1 MFDNASYNEIQQK
14 ESKIR
19 YSQNSLNSTQNS
31 DLDYNLYCY
40 SQGYQNKEKGF
51 WRGVLRNKNIDFALR
66 FNKEWNKRIELEDE
80 LSVSETQSQMSSLET
95 DVISFVNESD
105 IGWDKNLFENF
116 KKKQTG
122 IKKQKNKEW
131 LFSNGVKRAKPA
143 IELRTQNYKQFEENE
158 INKKLKKEKEKE
170 KETSY
175 QNKPE
180 LILQSD
186 KYNINRQRNENNIY
200 PKAEYGNI
208 KTQPGEKINMTQ
220 YKYDAYQR
228 SPRGK
233 ASDKKEII
241 YGNYSDKINYNK
253 TRSEISYGQNYGI
266 SRQKGDES
274 YIKSFVV
281 QDRPNNLERLEV
293 SAERKTKEKKE
304 VKIEPR
310 RNIRLYSNEKKRL
323 VSLDKDGKPL
333 TNTARINVSIEKKKE
348 PRARLNNIARFERSE
363 EKKQK
368 KSIGRK
374 VQPRINERI
383 PSVKKRK
390 ITLDKDGKP
399 LPNTSRKN
407 IDTSTKKKPR
417 ERLENRARLEIS
429 AERKEKKII
438 RREVS
443 PRKNVRIKSVKKKKL
458 SLDKDGK
465 PLPNTKRINVDT
477 SSKKKPRERL
487 ENRAR
492 LEISAERKEK
502 KIIRREVSPR
512 KNVRIKSVK
521 KKKLS
526 LDKDGKPLPNTKRI
540 NIDTSSKKK
549 APKERLKNTSRKEV
563 SVKSKSKEKIGRK
576 ISPRKNYRIQSPR
589 KRKTSVDSEGNPIS
603 NVNRLNVNIENGEVK
618 YARLEDF
625 DKYEDKTN
633 PRYKV
638 FTQTSSKYEYKKPI
652 TENSSI
658 NTPIKKQ
665 EYNKK
670 DIINQSQN
678 ILPGQTTIKTSTEAG
693 KAFFANRYQRIK
705 KGDIITRESFTDYK
719 TFKNNEA
726 QKTQQKISNQY
737 SYTNL
742 GLNSSKLNTN
752 DTNISYKIK
761 QQTQGQYQKPIEK
774 IDNKNLYEYIPETQ
788 KNKYTASNNLNKND
802 RTSTKRNSRY
812 QETQVTEQAKNR
824 SSVSYNKYGS
834 SSNGMAYFKLQFLTT
849 KQVVEKFWESIDNGE
864 LSISMFD
871 PQKNSSKLSNYLS
884 PEKSGYSKLNNKI
897 QNTDIKMKGN
907 K

>member
-1 MFDNASYNEIQQK
+1 MTNIARLDV
-14 ESKIR
+14 
-19 YSQNSLNSTQNS
+19 ST
-31 DLDYNLYCY
+31 
-40 SQGYQNKEKGF
+40 
-51 WRGVLRNKNIDFALR
+51 
-66 FNKEWNKRIELEDE
+66 
-80 LSVSETQSQMSSLET
+80 
-95 DVISFVNESD
+95 
-105 IGWDKNLFENF
+105 
-116 KKKQTG
+116 
-122 IKKQKNKEW
+122 
-131 LFSNGVKRAKPA
+131 
-143 IELRTQNYKQFEENE
+143 
-158 INKKLKKEKEKE
+158 
-170 KETSY
+170 
-175 QNKPE
+175 
-180 LILQSD
+180 
-186 KYNINRQRNENNIY
+186 
-200 PKAEYGNI
+200 
-208 KTQPGEKINMTQ
+208 
-220 YKYDAYQR
+220 
-228 SPRGK
+228 
-233 ASDKKEII
+233 
-241 YGNYSDKINYNK
+241 
-253 TRSEISYGQNYGI
+253 
-266 SRQKGDES
+266 
-274 YIKSFVV
+274 
-281 QDRPNNLERLEV
+281 
-293 SAERKTKEKKE
+293 
-304 VKIEPR
+304 
-310 RNIRLYSNEKKRL
+310 
-323 VSLDKDGKPL
+323 
-333 TNTARINVSIEKKKE
+333 EKKKG
-348 PRARLNNIARFERSE
+348 PRVRLNNIARFERSE

-374 VQPRINERI
+374 VEPRINERI

-399 LPNTSRKN
+399 LANTSRKN

-429 AERKEKKII
+429 AERKEK
-438 RREVS
+438 E
-443 PRKNVRIKSVKKKKL
+443 
-458 SLDKDGK
+458 
-465 PLPNTKRINVDT
+465 
-477 SSKKKPRERL
+477 
-487 ENRAR
+487 
-492 LEISAERKEK
+492 
-502 KIIRREVSPR
+502 IIRREVSPR

-576 ISPRKNYRIQSPR
+576 ISPRKNYKIQSPR
-589 KRKTSVDSEGNPIS
+589 KRNISVDSEGNPIS

-633 PRYKV
+633 PRYKA

-652 TENSSI
+652 KEYSSI

-774 IDNKNLYEYIPETQ
+774 IDNKNLYEYISETQ
-788 KNKYTASNNLNKND
+788 KNKYTASNNLNKYTG
-802 RTSTKRNSRY
+802 TSTKRNSRY

-884 PEKSGYSKLNNKI
+884 PEKNGYSKLNNKI

>member
-1 MFDNASYNEIQQK
+1 M
-14 ESKIR
+14 
-19 YSQNSLNSTQNS
+19 
-31 DLDYNLYCY
+31 
-40 SQGYQNKEKGF
+40 
-51 WRGVLRNKNIDFALR
+51 
-66 FNKEWNKRIELEDE
+66 
-80 LSVSETQSQMSSLET
+80 
-95 DVISFVNESD
+95 
-105 IGWDKNLFENF
+105 
-116 KKKQTG
+116 
-122 IKKQKNKEW
+122 
-131 LFSNGVKRAKPA
+131 
-143 IELRTQNYKQFEENE
+143 
-158 INKKLKKEKEKE
+158 
-170 KETSY
+170 
-175 QNKPE
+175 
-180 LILQSD
+180 
-186 KYNINRQRNENNIY
+186 
-200 PKAEYGNI
+200 
-208 KTQPGEKINMTQ
+208 
-220 YKYDAYQR
+220 
-228 SPRGK
+228 
-233 ASDKKEII
+233 
-241 YGNYSDKINYNK
+241 
-253 TRSEISYGQNYGI
+253 
-266 SRQKGDES
+266 
-274 YIKSFVV
+274 
-281 QDRPNNLERLEV
+281 
-293 SAERKTKEKKE
+293 
-304 VKIEPR
+304 
-310 RNIRLYSNEKKRL
+310 
-323 VSLDKDGKPL
+323 
-333 TNTARINVSIEKKKE
+333 
-348 PRARLNNIARFERSE
+348 
-363 EKKQK
+363 
-368 KSIGRK
+368 
-374 VQPRINERI
+374 
-383 PSVKKRK
+383 
-390 ITLDKDGKP
+390 
-399 LPNTSRKN
+399 
-407 IDTSTKKKPR
+407 
-417 ERLENRARLEIS
+417 
-429 AERKEKKII
+429 
-438 RREVS
+438 
-443 PRKNVRIKSVKKKKL
+443 
-458 SLDKDGK
+458 
-465 PLPNTKRINVDT
+465 
-477 SSKKKPRERL
+477 
-487 ENRAR
+487 
-492 LEISAERKEK
+492 
-502 KIIRREVSPR
+502 
-512 KNVRIKSVK
+512 
-521 KKKLS
+521 
-526 LDKDGKPLPNTKRI
+526 
-540 NIDTSSKKK
+540 
-549 APKERLKNTSRKEV
+549 
-563 SVKSKSKEKIGRK
+563 
-576 ISPRKNYRIQSPR
+576 
-589 KRKTSVDSEGNPIS
+589 
-603 NVNRLNVNIENGEVK
+603 NVNIENGQIK

-871 PQKNSSKLSNYLS
+871 PQKNSSKLSSYLS

>member
-31 DLDYNLYCY
+31 DFDYNLYCY

-170 KETSY
+170 TSY

-200 PKAEYGNI
+200 LKAQYDNI

-233 ASDKKEII
+233 ASDNKEII
-241 YGNYSDKINYNK
+241 YGNYSDKINYGK
-253 TRSEISYGQNYGI
+253 TRNEISYGQNYGI
-266 SRQKGDES
+266 SKQKGDES

-333 TNTARINVSIEKKKE
+333 TNTARINVSTEKKKG
-348 PRARLNNIARFERSE
+348 PRVRLNNIARFERSE

-374 VQPRINERI
+374 VEPRINERI

-399 LPNTSRKN
+399 LANTSRKN

-417 ERLENRARLEIS
+417 ERLENRARSEIS

-438 RREVS
+438 GREIS
-443 PRKNVRIKSVKKKKL
+443 PRRNI
-458 SLDKDGK
+458 
-465 PLPNTKRINVDT
+465 
-477 SSKKKPRERL
+477 
-487 ENRAR
+487 
-492 LEISAERKEK
+492 
-502 KIIRREVSPR
+502 
-512 KNVRIKSVK
+512 RIKSVK

-540 NIDTSSKKK
+540 NIDTSSKKN

-576 ISPRKNYRIQSPR
+576 ISPRKNYKIQSPR
-589 KRKTSVDSEGNPIS
+589 KRNISVDSEGNPIS
-603 NVNRLNVNIENGEVK
+603 NVNRLNVNIENGQIK

-812 QETQVTEQAKNR
+812 QETQVSEQAKNR

-884 PEKSGYSKLNNKI
+884 PEKNGYSKLNNKI
-897 QNTDIKMKGN
+897 QNTDIKINQMKGN